1 VSWIF
6 SSFPT
11 GATAVALLLL
21 RASAAVTLM
30 FDSREGPIARTLLAL
45 ALMLGLLTPVAST
58 LCGALEGIRLMSG
71 EQAMTPFA
79 AVTILHA
86 IALALLGPGAYSLD
100 ARLFGRRRIVFSPRE
115 RPHYR

>member
-1 VSWIF
+1 MF

-21 RASAAVTLM
+21 RASATVTLM
-30 FDSREGPIARTLLAL
+30 LESREGSIARTLLAL
-45 ALMLGLLTPVAST
+45 AATLGFLTPVAST
-58 LCGALEGIRLMSG
+58 LGGALEGIRLISW
-71 EQAMTPFA
+71 EHAMTPFA

-100 ARLFGRRRIVFSPRE
+100 ARLFERRRIVFPPHE